1 MNTSGPTTL
10 TVGVV
15 VLSQGR
21 RPDDLRRALHSV
33 LRQRDVE
40 ADIVCVGNGW
50 DPSGLPEGV
59 RSVVLDE
66 NIGIPAG
73 RNVGADAVKGDL
85 IFFLDDD
92 AWIPEDDFLARVV
105 ELFGRRP
112 RLGLLQPRL
121 ADPETLE
128 TPRRWVPRVLVG
140 DPCRSSS
147 AFTVSEG
154 VSIARREAFEAARR
168 WAGRFFYSH
177 EGVELTWRTWD
188 AGWDVWYAGDLLV
201 HHPAT
206 SPSRHDVANRMHTR
220 NRVWLARRN
229 LPAPVGAVYLTL
241 WFGITSA
248 RTVGNP
254 SAFKAGLRGWR
265 EGFATSAGRRQ
276 PISWRTIWRLTTKG
290 HPPVL

>member
-1 MNTSGPTTL
+1 VNNREPSTL

-21 RPDDLRRALHSV
+21 RPDDLRRALETV
-33 LRQRDVE
+33 LVQRDVE
-40 ADIVCVGNGW
+40 VDVVCVGNGW

-92 AWIPEDDFLARVV
+92 AWIPHDDFLARVV
-105 ELFGRRP
+105 RTFQERP

-121 ADPETLE
+121 ADPDTME

-140 DPCRSSS
+140 DPGRSSN
-147 AFTVSEG
+147 AFTVAEG
-154 VSIARREAFEAARR
+154 VSVSRREAFEGARR

-188 AGWDVWYAGDLLV
+188 SGWDVWYAGDLLV

-206 SPSRHDVANRMHTR
+206 SPSRHEVAYRMHTR

-229 LPAPVGAVYLTL
+229 LPVPVGALYLAS

-248 RTVGNP
+248 RTVRN
-254 SAFKAGLRGWR
+254 SRAFKAGLTGWR
-265 EGFATSAGRRQ
+265 EGFTTSAGRRQ
-276 PISWRTIWRLTTKG
+276 PISWKTVWRLTLKG
-290 HPPVL
+290 HPPII